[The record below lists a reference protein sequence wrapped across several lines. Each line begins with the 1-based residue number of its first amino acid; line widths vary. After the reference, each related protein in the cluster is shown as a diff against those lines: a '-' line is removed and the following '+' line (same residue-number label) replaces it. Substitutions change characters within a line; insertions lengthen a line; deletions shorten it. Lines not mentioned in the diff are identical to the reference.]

1 MCLFLSSEEFG
12 TKSGR
17 MLCKLMGA
25 EKTQS
30 SRFTGL
36 GFTLKDLESV
46 PFGVALPIREA
57 IYRCR
62 EQPCSD
68 WPEEVCLLIG
78 RQDLTKQ
85 AHKMTLAKSKAVSV
99 KTLEMTVIQTS
110 ISCQPS
116 ETHCYHTI

>member
-1 MCLFLSSEEFG
+1 MKRDMLEYLFLSSEE
-12 TKSGR
+12 TASKSGNI
-17 MLCKLMGA
+17 LCNLLVN
-25 EKTQS
+25 QLS
-30 SRFTGL
+30 LFTGL

-68 WPEEVCLLIG
+68 WSEEVCLLIG

-85 AHKMTLAKSKAVSV
+85 AHKTTLAKSKAVSV
-99 KTLEMTVIQTS
+99 K
-110 ISCQPS
+110 
-116 ETHCYHTI
+116 